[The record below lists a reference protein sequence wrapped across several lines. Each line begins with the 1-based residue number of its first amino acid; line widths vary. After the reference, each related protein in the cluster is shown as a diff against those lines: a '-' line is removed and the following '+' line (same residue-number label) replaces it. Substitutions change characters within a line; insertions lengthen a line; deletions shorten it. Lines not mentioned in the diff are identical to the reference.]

1 MAAKNHK
8 GVKFGKH
15 DIIGFAVFGVF
26 YFCWCVLL
34 PGKTKAGE
42 KNNANFFFAGTDS

>member
-15 DIIGFAVFGVF
+15 DIIGFAVFSVF

-34 PGKTKAGE
+34 ADKAKAG